1 MSTIKIS
8 ELPELTHLSTN
19 TDSTLIVGVDLNTG
33 TTSKLNLTT
42 LGEGLYAYQPL
53 KVGENQILF
62 SNTIGQFSGN
72 SNTFLQINHQNFS
85 SLGSSDFVA
94 STSDSDNTNKYI
106 DMGING
112 STFNDSTYSAMK
124 PYDG

>member
-33 TTSKLNLTT
+33 TTSKVNLTT

-53 KVGENQILF
+53 KVCQNQISSFKCCCEF
-62 SNTIGQFSGN
+62 SW
-72 SNTFLQINHQNFS
+72 
-85 SLGSSDFVA
+85 
-94 STSDSDNTNKYI
+94 
-106 DMGING
+106 
-112 STFNDSTYSAMK
+112 
-124 PYDG
+124 